1 LHFCSVVLLPS
12 RMCLLCICVY
22 TYTNTYTC
30 KYMYICKCIRAYTYT
45 LMHIHV
51 ILSASF
57 KSCRLGALVHVEI
70 VHAGCTCNTCKRQ
83 RVHIQAHPS
92 CLIDDNVVYI
102 YIYIY
107 ADIYLSTHMCVY
119 VYLSFTHPRHAH
131 THLDSMAA
139 TAGQQSAVAKFL

>member
-57 KSCRLGALVHVEI
+57 KSCRLSALVHVEI
-70 VHAGCTCNTCKRQ
+70 LHAGCTCNTCKQQ
-83 RVHIQAHPS
+83 RVHVQAHPS
-92 CLIDDNVVYI
+92 CLIDDDVVYVH
-102 YIYIY
+102 IY

-119 VYLSFTHPRHAH
+119 VYLLLTHPRHAH